1 MTRYAVGKNLIGF
14 ESLAVDSEK
23 VGTIRDSQ
31 VVIILSGDDDNLYT
45 EYYKAIK
52 ELIINNNKV
61 VLVYVSGRSTIWKPL
76 AMLMA
81 SYRRYDIYE
90 VDNYNEITESYV
102 MQMMSRTASEEEVRT
117 FVSSEVIAYGEL
129 DSLLLDVS
137 SAIQNGDVE
146 SAVRLLASKADIVEA
161 SIGAINYLR
170 KTLNTL
176 SSSKD
181 DSKIN
186 ELQELVN
193 KLKKELDEARD
204 KINELN
210 DTNKTLVEEN
220 KGLEQE
226 LANTNNRLREIEE
239 QMTSG
244 APVIRSYVEVQ
255 TSLVKCKAKS
265 IIYFKE
271 ITYVRYVNSFV
282 TKLFEVI
289 SKIHKLRVKLVIYDN
304 RNGFVQIYK
313 PLTVVGSAEYVAS
326 RDLIVNKT
334 DKIVVVEA
342 NPAIIE
348 DIIRAD
354 YDVVIVYD
362 RMRQPNDVVAG
373 NNVYKYWIINSATEY
388 NTLSQTYKIDKHHV
402 IARPGIFPESI
413 PLLEI
418 SGYSEMTESA
428 RISSYIRLEHP
439 VMKKSLFELI
449 LERTNVSSIAK
460 LRR

>member
-1 MTRYAVGKNLIGF
+1 M
-14 ESLAVDSEK
+14 
-23 VGTIRDSQ
+23 
-31 VVIILSGDDDNLYT
+31 
-45 EYYKAIK
+45 
-52 ELIINNNKV
+52 
-61 VLVYVSGRSTIWKPL
+61 
-76 AMLMA
+76 
-81 SYRRYDIYE
+81 
-90 VDNYNEITESYV
+90 
-102 MQMMSRTASEEEVRT
+102 
-117 FVSSEVIAYGEL
+117 
-129 DSLLLDVS
+129 
-137 SAIQNGDVE
+137 
-146 SAVRLLASKADIVEA
+146 
-161 SIGAINYLR
+161 
-170 KTLNTL
+170 
-176 SSSKD
+176 
-181 DSKIN
+181 
-186 ELQELVN
+186 
-193 KLKKELDEARD
+193 
-204 KINELN
+204 
-210 DTNKTLVEEN
+210 
-220 KGLEQE
+220 
-226 LANTNNRLREIEE
+226 
-239 QMTSG
+239 
-244 APVIRSYVEVQ
+244 
-255 TSLVKCKAKS
+255 KCKAKS

-271 ITYVRYVNSFV
+271 ITYVRYINSFV

-289 SKIHKLRVKLVIYDN
+289 SKIYKLRVKLVIYDN

-362 RMRQPNDVVAG
+362 RMRQPNDVVVG

-439 VMKKSLFELI
+439 VMKKSLLELI
-449 LERTNVSSIAK
+449 FERTNVNSIAK
-460 LRR
+460 LRGSVKWRY